1 MGVRKR
7 DTAAATATL
16 HTCFFG
22 SLAYCVQPG
31 RHTHSSGADTALCG
45 LERCKVGIHS
55 APRDWADVMDGTD
68 EDEGGSEVGDGR

>member
-1 MGVRKR
+1 M
-7 DTAAATATL
+7 
-16 HTCFFG
+16 
-22 SLAYCVQPG
+22 QPG